1 MGGRHSRG
9 LAPGGQPAA
18 RGPGGSEPPGPMVAA
33 ALRQLQL
40 LPCCGGARR
49 RTGQLAE
56 GEDQLEFM
64 LEVEGSEGE
73 KVFDSLYVV
82 GEKLGEGTFG
92 KVYACSPLPGAP
104 QGPRRGEPTCV
115 KMVPRTGR
123 HGNRGS
129 KILQDEKTELLRL
142 YELLEHPNIVR
153 YHRFVLTSDM
163 LYIVMSRCEGPGLM
177 DYVEAT
183 GTLLPMDAPSGP
195 SARGLA
201 RQMLSALAA
210 VHAIGMMH
218 RDVKPDN
225 FRFQDREGDC
235 LQLLDFGAAK
245 PDAKDS
251 PAAHSVTGTLLF
263 AAPEVFDA
271 FYCRSCDLWSV
282 GVVYFLLVSGHA
294 PFETSDVTM
303 LRSMHRDPVLT
314 GDSLLR
320 GEQWKSAPHGAR
332 ELARGLLEVDP
343 SRRLS
348 AAAALQLPW
357 LRQDGSQ
364 DEADLELDSAR
375 SHPLVHSNSRS
386 ASITDLR
393 RSYFVWNLADCNS
406 SDNEDDSPG
415 AVPPFGSQ
423 QLLCAQPPPD
433 AVDDGV
439 WKKEEV
445 WQGSLPSGLPS
456 TADSAD
462 GNC

>member
-1 MGGRHSRG
+1 
-9 LAPGGQPAA
+9 
-18 RGPGGSEPPGPMVAA
+18 
-33 ALRQLQL
+33 
-40 LPCCGGARR
+40 
-49 RTGQLAE
+49 
-56 GEDQLEFM
+56 M

-73 KVFDSLYVV
+73 KVFKSLYVA
-82 GEKLGEGTFG
+82 GEKIGEGTFG

-104 QGPRRGEPTCV
+104 RGPRSREEPICV

-129 KILQDEKTELLRL
+129 KVLQDEKAELLRL
-142 YELLEHPNIVR
+142 YELLEHPHIVR
-153 YHRFVLTSDM
+153 YHRFVLTRDM

-225 FRFQDREGDC
+225 FRFQDSEGLS

-245 PDAKDS
+245 PDATDS

-282 GVVYFLLVSGHA
+282 GVVYFLLVSGYA
-294 PFETSDVTM
+294 PFESSDVTM

-320 GEQWKSAPHGAR
+320 GEQWKKAPHGAR
-332 ELARGLLEVDP
+332 ELARGLLQVDP
-343 SRRLS
+343 AKRLS

-357 LRQDGSQ
+357 LRQDGGQ
-364 DEADLELDSAR
+364 DEADPELDGTR
-375 SHPLVHSNSRS
+375 SHPLVRNSSRS

-393 RSYFVWNLADCNS
+393 RSYFVWNLADCTS
-406 SDNEDDSPG
+406 SDGEDSPG
-415 AVPPFGSQ
+415 TAMLCQCRQ
-423 QLLCAQPPPD
+423 QLGARLLT
-433 AVDDGV
+433 DGV
-439 WKKEEV
+439 NDGAWEEGKDEEV
-445 WQGSLPSGLPS
+445 WQGSLPSCLPS
-456 TADSAD
+456 TADSTD